1 MIRLTS
7 YELKQFKKISEQGAE
22 AIIYANPKEP
32 GILYRIYREYEKKD
46 LNSEEKRTKYFISIK
61 DKLPPEVFGP
71 IEEVYVD
78 GRFAGYTMMA
88 FAKGKDIDMLAN
100 PDFIATNRVINKHSL
115 LVMKRVNEI
124 FRQLHKMGILIGDVS
139 GGNIMIDIASIVNQN
154 IPKVGF
160 IDVVSWGV
168 NGMFPPSTY
177 TKDFTCPDS
186 YLSDGSIKF
195 SIKNENYALAVL
207 NFLIIT
213 AIHPF
218 GGLYKPKK
226 RMRRWERM
234 QKKLSI
240 LGPARESG
248 EIGIN
253 PDLPSYDWMSPEL
266 KQHFLE
272 IFEQGRKDDVY
283 MEDIE
288 TLLENMKYCDTH
300 KVYYDGRF
308 NDCPICNSKAQVA
321 TPVVIQVATT
331 GAEIIAAC
339 VFAPDDCNLIL
350 DRYIYV
356 DNNGC
361 IVHKATGRKYSV
373 EVGSKVEFS
382 KDGRFVFVSDE
393 DEICVMNAM
402 NGKQIAVLQSAY
414 KSMSMVSGDYFYY
427 VDTSNALRKVKV
439 TMSGMMP
446 EFVAYVRNAIFEVE
460 EDGKFCAV
468 SLYPGKAMIDTN
480 SYRFEVK
487 CPNYIKE
494 YAIKRDNSS
503 KTPQWLFVY
512 KDDKKD
518 EYHTWLLKDSKVA
531 EEVEAMKGYDYT
543 VSKLSNISIHRGQI
557 FIPDENKIV
566 GISTKTGKSKEFVC
580 STRGILSESSA
591 IEFTGEGFYVTN
603 RNKEYELK

>member
-7 YELKQFKKISEQGAE
+7 YELKQFKKISDQGAE

-32 GILYRIYREYEKKD
+32 RILYRIYRDYEEKDLLSEKKRI
-46 LNSEEKRTKYFISIK
+46 EYFVTIK
-61 DKLPPEVFGP
+61 DELPKEVFGP
-71 IEEVYVD
+71 IDVVYVD
-78 GRFAGYTMMA
+78 GKFAGYSMLA

-100 PDFIATNRVINKHSL
+100 PDFIATNRVMNKHSL

-154 IPKVGF
+154 IPKIGF
-160 IDVVSWGV
+160 IDVASWGV
-168 NGMFPPSTY
+168 NGMFPPSMY
-177 TKDFTCPDS
+177 TKEFTCPDS
-186 YLSDGSIKF
+186 YMPDGTIKY

-213 AIHPF
+213 TIHPF
-218 GGLYKPKK
+218 GGVYKHK
-226 RMRRWERM
+226 RMRKPERM
-234 QKKLSI
+234 KKKLSI
-240 LGPARESG
+240 LGPARECG
-248 EIGIN
+248 DVGIN
-253 PDLPSYDWMSPEL
+253 DALPSYDWMSPEL

-288 TLLENMKYCDTH
+288 ALLENMKYCDVH
-300 KVYYDGRF
+300 KTYYDGRF
-308 NDCPICNSKAQVA
+308 NDCPICNNKAQVA

-331 GAEIIAAC
+331 GAEIIATC

-350 DRYIYV
+350 DQYIYV

-361 IVHKATGRKYSV
+361 IVHKATGKKYAI

-382 KDGRFVFVSDE
+382 KDGRFVFVSGE
-393 DEICVMNAM
+393 DEIHIMNTTD
-402 NGKQIAVLQSAY
+402 GKQISVLQCAY

-446 EFVAYVRNAIFEVE
+446 EFVAYVHNCIFEVE

-468 SLYPGKAMIDTN
+468 SLYPGKAMIDMN
-480 SYRFEVK
+480 SYRFEIK
-487 CPNYIKE
+487 CLNYIKE

-531 EEVEAMKGYDYT
+531 EEVMLGYDYT

-580 STRGILSESSA
+580 STLGILSENSA

-603 RNKEYELK
+603 RDKEYELK